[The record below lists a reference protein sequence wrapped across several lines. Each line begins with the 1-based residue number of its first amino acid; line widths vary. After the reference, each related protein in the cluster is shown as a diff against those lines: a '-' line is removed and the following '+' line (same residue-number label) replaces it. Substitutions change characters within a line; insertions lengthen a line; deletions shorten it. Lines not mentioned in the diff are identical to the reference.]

1 MTTSDLLLHPIR
13 LRILQAFLGDRALTT
28 AELKTELPEVP
39 AASLYRHLA
48 KLVDGGVLSVVSE
61 RRVRG
66 ATERIYVLRSAAA
79 SVSIDELEKMT
90 PEQHL
95 HAFVSYLAG
104 LLAEFERYMS
114 TAGVDPVRDGGGYR
128 LAAMWLDDAEVR
140 ELFLDMVKVLQPR
153 LANARRDGRRRW
165 ILGTVVIPGT
175 EGLKPSP

>member
-1 MTTSDLLLHPIR
+1 MTTADLLLHPIR

-28 AELKTELPEVP
+28 AELKAELPEIP

-48 KLVDGGVLSVVSE
+48 RLVEGGVLSVISE

-66 ATERIYVLRSAAA
+66 ATERTYVLRNAAA

-104 LLAEFERYMS
+104 LLAEFERYVA
-114 TAGVDPVRDGGGYR
+114 TEGVDPVRDGGSYR

-140 ELFLDMVKVLQPR
+140 ELSIELARVLQPR
-153 LANARRDGRRRW
+153 LANAPREGRRRW
-165 ILGTVVIPGT
+165 VLGTVVVPGT
-175 EGLKPSP
+175 GSRPGTR